1 MLKIFI
7 FFVIILSFAYLVYN
21 LFISK
26 RVNRSNKLVI
36 PIILTLSI
44 AIMIFF
50 VLPRFG
56 INPVALI
63 QSVASKI
70 IPFLSMIRGIIG

>member
-1 MLKIFI
+1 MLKIII
-7 FFVIILSFAYLVYN
+7 FFVIIFSIAYFVYN
-21 LFISK
+21 SFISK
-26 RVNRSNKLVI
+26 RENGSIKLVI

-44 AIMIFF
+44 AIIIFF

-56 INPVALI
+56 INPIALFQTI
-63 QSVASKI
+63 SSKI

>member
-1 MLKIFI
+1 MLKLII
-7 FFVIILSFAYLVYN
+7 FFVIIFSIAYFVYN

-26 RVNRSNKLVI
+26 RQNGITKLVI
-36 PIILTLSI
+36 PLILTLSI
-44 AIMIFF
+44 AIMILF

-56 INPVALI
+56 INPIALFQTI
-63 QSVASKI
+63 ASKI